1 MARRRPITKEM
12 PDAVREAVDRTV
24 QATIGSA
31 QLGRGRAQEA
41 VDELVRGAEAS
52 AGAVRERVRGAFEA
66 GRPATSEDLRELR
79 SELRQVSRRLAAI
92 ERLLEDGDAGD
103 RGAGRAGGGAGRAG
117 AGAAAGDTRRAGAG
131 RAAAGGTSGRSRRSG
146 GARGSS

>member
-12 PDAVREAVDRTV
+12 PDAVREAVDRTI

-103 RGAGRAGGGAGRAG
+103 GGARRAG
-117 AGAAAGDTRRAGAG
+117 AGAGNTRRAGAG